1 MNAKETVMK
10 VIEELCDTPDIRE
23 EHTLTEDL
31 GLDSLNMVIL
41 LVSLEEA
48 LGIVLDES
56 DMNPYDL
63 NTVKDVLNLAEKYGG
78 K

>member
-1 MNAKETVMK
+1 MNTKKTVMK
-10 VIEELCDTPDIRE
+10 VIEELCDTSDIRE
-23 EHTLTEDL
+23 DQALIEDL

-41 LVSLEEA
+41 LVSMEEA

-63 NTVKDVLNLAEKYGG
+63 TTVKDVLNLAEKYGG

>member
-1 MNAKETVMK
+1 MNTKKTVIK
-10 VIEELCDTPDIRE
+10 VIEELCDTPEIRE
-23 EHTLTEDL
+23 DQTLIEDL